1 MGYTGVVWESRSTE
15 QLARDLTDGAGP
27 SSMGDAGAAWVRI
40 GNAFTAAAA
49 EYGRLVDQIQLA
61 WQSEHS
67 PHVRARLTELGDWLQ
82 AKALNAAANG
92 QRAEQA
98 AVAATVAIMAMPSVS
113 EAAEARARQDMMASL
128 AAYNGAVLT
137 GAFADFDEAATADQ
151 ANAAAVM
158 RQYEDAVA
166 PLATP
171 WQEPPAPQVAKGEAA
186 AAERSAAE
194 SAAAAGVGSG
204 SAAGA
209 PVAPPLPLS
218 PWSARAVE
226 ASERAAPSRVS
237 TVSTAGVSGFGGA
250 PYAPMAGMYRGH
262 DDGRE
267 YESATPPV
275 PLAGGG
281 ESVAG
286 LAGGSA
292 SWLPAAQ
299 LNDGPF
305 VVETIGWSA
314 DTAALDGL
322 ADPTAEFTADG
333 SPPMIEQVSEQWVA
347 PAVLGDST
355 DEQ

>member
-1 MGYTGVVWESRSTE
+1 MVWESRSTE

-27 SSMGDAGAAWVRI
+27 SSIGDAGASWVRI
-40 GNAFTAAAA
+40 SNAFTAAAA
-49 EYGRLVDQIQLA
+49 EYSRLVDQIQMA

-113 EAAEARARQDMMASL
+113 EAAEARARHDMMASL

-137 GAFADFDEAATADQ
+137 GSFAEFDDAATADQ

-166 PLATP
+166 PLAAP
-171 WQEPPAPQVAKGEAA
+171 WEEPPAPQVAKGEAA

-194 SAAAAGVGSG
+194 QAGAGGTGAG

-209 PVAPPLPLS
+209 AAAPPLPLS

-226 ASERAAPSRVS
+226 GSERAAPSRVS
-237 TVSTAGVSGFGGA
+237 AVSAAGVSGFGGA
-250 PYAPMAGMYRGH
+250 PYAPMAGMLRGH

-267 YESATPPV
+267 YESVTPPA

-281 ESVAG
+281 ESAAG
-286 LAGGSA
+286 LAGGGA

-305 VVETIGWSA
+305 VVETVGWTA
-314 DTAALDGL
+314 DTSALDGL
-322 ADPTAEFTADG
+322 ADPAAEYAADG
-333 SPPMIEQVSEQWVA
+333 SPPVIEQVSEQWVA
-347 PAVLGDST
+347 PAVLGNST
-355 DEQ
+355 EEP